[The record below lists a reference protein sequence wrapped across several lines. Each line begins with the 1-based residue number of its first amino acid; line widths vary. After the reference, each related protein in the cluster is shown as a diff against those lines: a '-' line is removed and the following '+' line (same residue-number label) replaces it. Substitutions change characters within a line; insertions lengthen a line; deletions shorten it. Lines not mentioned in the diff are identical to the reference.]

1 MVRGK
6 IRGHRYSQI
15 NADRSSQERDSRACP
30 FNFDFGWGGSATVFI
45 WIFTLIF
52 RTDCLFDVTSC
63 RLLTCLLL
71 ANAESHASEMMP
83 FTIDSQNR
91 LVRLSSSKGAF
102 SCINCLNSC
111 FCSSSC
117 LTCSA
122 TARDRNALSR
132 TILVTAFAFVF
143 FVDNHLN
150 ISARHN
156 NKANEWNCWIIGRRT
171 LVTGAPQP
179 YTRVCVWYES
189 NGEVTTSPDTNA
201 LNYYF
206 SWTHTLCKKS
216 SVGMIFKISCVFQ
229 HISPRPIL
237 LNYREHQ
244 RVCKSSATTPT
255 LCPMVHKIVTHTH
268 CIIIFVVASL

>member
-1 MVRGK
+1 MECGK
-6 IRGHRYSQI
+6 IRGHRYNQI

-52 RTDCLFDVTSC
+52 RTDCLFDVTPC

-91 LVRLSSSKGAF
+91 LVRLSSSKGAC

-122 TARDRNALSR
+122 TARDRNVLSR
-132 TILVTAFAFVF
+132 TILATAFAFVF

-150 ISARHN
+150 ISARHG
-156 NKANEWNCWIIGRRT
+156 NKANEWKCWIIGQTNTVYCIDAQVHVMRVYAQNTGHATHNTNLRT
-171 LVTGAPQP
+171 
-179 YTRVCVWYES
+179 
-189 NGEVTTSPDTNA
+189 
-201 LNYYF
+201 
-206 SWTHTLCKKS
+206 
-216 SVGMIFKISCVFQ
+216 
-229 HISPRPIL
+229 
-237 LNYREHQ
+237 
-244 RVCKSSATTPT
+244 SSASDFFQEVSDVNSYPGV
-255 LCPMVHKIVTHTH
+255 LMWKQILARH
-268 CIIIFVVASL
+268 L